1 MRARSRATAS
11 ASKLEQCRPAESER
25 ERRGAERAENDS
37 SRSTLAE
44 GRSHRTIGKAG
55 NVRGRKTRV
64 EGGESS
70 KTRCRRTRSRKSERE
85 IKRDKRRRDPG
96 GKGQIR
102 SRRDREKLER
112 ERERESERRL
122 ED

>member
-11 ASKLEQCRPAESER
+11 ASKLEQCGPAESKRER
-25 ERRGAERAENDS
+25 EKRSRESN
-37 SRSTLAE
+37 RSTLAE
-44 GRSHRTIGKAG
+44 GRSHRIISEAG

-70 KTRCRRTRSRKSERE
+70 KARMRRKRTRSRKSERE
-85 IKRDKRRRDPG
+85 INRDKRRRDPG
-96 GKGQIR
+96 GEGADKIEAGP
-102 SRRDREKLER
+102 REAR